1 MKTNSIIITIVL
13 MFTSVV
19 FSSCGSSK
27 NETNNSENNN
37 SNHSIMADNDIELKG
52 ALNHYYHLKDAL
64 VRSEAVE
71 ASNGASAMLKALETV
86 EITNEE
92 HRAHIDGL
100 LTTIITNLQN
110 ISASG
115 DMEKQREYFQTVSD
129 NFYELLKTTGVTG
142 ETVYR
147 QYCPMAFDDKGA
159 YWLSSEKEIRNPYF
173 GDAMLKCGS
182 VKETLN

>member
-1 MKTNSIIITIVL
+1 MKTNSIIILIVL
-13 MFTSVV
+13 MLTY
-19 FSSCGSSK
+19 SCGNSK
-27 NETNNSENNN
+27 NETNNQENNH
-37 SNHSIMADNDIELKG
+37 SNQSNMDENDFGLKE

-64 VRSEAVE
+64 VRSEAAE
-71 ASNGASAMLKALETV
+71 ASNGAQAMYNVLDTV

-92 HRAHIDGL
+92 NRTHIDGL
-100 LTTIITNLQN
+100 LATIKNDLQN
-110 ISASG
+110 ISATG
-115 DMEKQREYFQTVSD
+115 DLEKQREYFEPVSD
-129 NFYELLKTTGVTG
+129 NFYELLKTTGVSG

-173 GDAMLKCGS
+173 GDVMLKCGS